1 MAASDPKLPPFSLD
15 DSRGRKRACP
25 SRRPQAAA
33 EVVPA
38 RVLVKEVNW
47 LGDLVMSGPALRAM
61 RRAWPA
67 AHLAILI
74 KRELAGF
81 FDGAQWIDEVIPY
94 SVARGVRGIADRA
107 RIVAAIRSARFG
119 LAVLFPNSFSSALWV
134 AMAGVRRRAG
144 YARNGRGALLT
155 DKSAP
160 AKDATGGHQVHY
172 WLAMVRDCLGIEG
185 DPGDFKIEVHEPHR
199 AGMRQWLAAHR
210 RRPGKPLIAIAPAA
224 AYGPAKEW
232 PQQQYSALVD
242 LLAHR
247 FGAECVLV
255 GAPGE
260 RAKCA
265 EVARGAKHGA
275 MVAAGETGVGELVA
289 MLSECDGFAGN
300 DSGCMHVA
308 GALGIPTV
316 AIFGSTDP
324 GRTGPLGPR
333 TRVLYRAL
341 ECSPCLARTCRF
353 GHYNC
358 LTLTTPE
365 EVAESL
371 SSLGAAR

>member
-1 MAASDPKLPPFSLD
+1 MTIASPSCGAA
-15 DSRGRKRACP
+15 
-25 SRRPQAAA
+25 QVAATM
-33 EVVPA
+33 VPA

-67 AHLAILI
+67 AHLALLI

-81 FDGAQWIDEVIPY
+81 FDGARWIDEVIPY
-94 SVARGVRGIADRA
+94 GVARGARGIADRA
-107 RIVAAIRSARFG
+107 RIVAAIRSAEFD

-134 AMAGVRRRAG
+134 AIAGVRRRAG

-160 AKDATGGHQVHY
+160 AKDEKRHQVHY
-172 WLAMVRDCLGIEG
+172 WLKMVSDCLGVQGEP
-185 DPGDFKIEVHEPHR
+185 DDFTIEVHEPHR
-199 AGMRQWLAAHR
+199 LKMRDWLVAHR

-232 PQQQYSALVD
+232 PLYQYSALID
-242 LLAHR
+242 LLAER

-275 MVAAGETGVGELVA
+275 MVAAGETGAGELVA
-289 MLSECDGFAGN
+289 MLSQCDGFAGN

-324 GRTGPLGPR
+324 GRTGPLGSR

-358 LTLTTPE
+358 LTLTTPQQ
-365 EVAESL
+365 VAESL
-371 SSLGAAR
+371 SSLGVAR